1 MISISSKAF
10 FETLRP
16 ATDLVKLSVVPEPL
30 RVDLND
36 FLFGKTVVMRDGEV
50 AIYPQ
55 DYNEWLSKLQNQ
67 GLDYDLKL
75 I

>member
-1 MISISSKAF
+1 MITISSKEF

-16 ATDLVKLSVVPEPL
+16 TTDLVKLSVVPEPL

>member
-1 MISISSKAF
+1 MISISFKEF

-16 ATDLVKLSVVPEPL
+16 TTDLVKLCVVPEPL

-55 DYNEWLSKLQNQ
+55 DYNEWWSKLQNQ

>member
-1 MISISSKAF
+1 MIPISSKEF
-10 FETLRP
+10 FETLRTT
-16 ATDLVKLSVVPEPL
+16 TDLVKLSVVPEPL